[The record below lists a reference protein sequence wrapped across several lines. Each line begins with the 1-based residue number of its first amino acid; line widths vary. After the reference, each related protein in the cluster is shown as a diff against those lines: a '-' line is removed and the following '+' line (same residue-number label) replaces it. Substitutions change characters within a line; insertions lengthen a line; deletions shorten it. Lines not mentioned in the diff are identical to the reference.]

1 MEFVAELH
9 HSTTYALCV
18 KYLLYVKVTNM
29 TMGNVIIKIDLENSD
44 LCSKTV
50 GFQFC
55 WELVACLRLHS
66 LNDIGRPS
74 PRRSGF
80 DPRPVHVHRVA
91 LKEGYLRVLTS
102 SVVIII
108 SPVVHTLS
116 FSSTMDPV

>member
-1 MEFVAELH
+1 
-9 HSTTYALCV
+9 
-18 KYLLYVKVTNM
+18 
-29 TMGNVIIKIDLENSD
+29 MGNVIVKIDLENSD
-44 LCSKTV
+44 LSSKTV

-55 WELVACLRLHS
+55 WELVACLRLLS

-80 DPRPVHVHRVA
+80 DPRPVYVHRVA
-91 LKEGYLRVLTS
+91 LKQGYLRVLTS

-108 SPVVHTLS
+108 SPVVHTRS